1 MLAIAA
7 AVIGGTSLFGGRGTP
22 WSALIG
28 ILVIQSIM
36 TGLYMSGSSS
46 DAVQSM
52 ITGVVLLAAVVID
65 SVSRRTQKTAGRA

>member
-1 MLAIAA
+1 
-7 AVIGGTSLFGGRGTP
+7 
-22 WSALIG
+22 
-28 ILVIQSIM
+28 M